1 MAQPYV
7 TGPALIYVGVPNNTG
22 GSSRAFFLGTAEQSP
37 VIEIRPD
44 YEPVFND
51 LRGGKKPF
59 DLSFQGEEAF
69 TFADLTRWNE
79 NVYAAL
85 AARPRGATALAL
97 GGALGVVAGAAGVAP
112 TRGLNIVGD
121 IGTLQLTEGQNIVVW
136 VVFPYASKAAMAGM
150 PAGYR
155 FPYSVFEGPDLL
167 KPLGT
172 KPRKIH
178 IVFHHMAGYNASTGA
193 FLTYDHNT
201 SGLPGI
207 N

>member
-7 TGPALIYVGVPNNTG
+7 TGPALLYVGVTSSSPG
-22 GSSRAFFLGTAEQSP
+22 GTSNKAVFLGTAEQSP

-51 LRGGKKPF
+51 LRGSKKPF
-59 DLSFQGEEAF
+59 DLAFEGEEAF

-79 NVYAAL
+79 SVYAAL
-85 AARPRGATALAL
+85 AARPRAVSAL
-97 GGALGVVAGAAGVAP
+97 GAGGAVAGGLGLAP
-112 TRGLNIVGD
+112 TRGVNIAGD
-121 IGTLQLTEGQNIVVW
+121 IGTLQLTENQSFTLW
-136 VVFPYASKAAMAGM
+136 VVFPYASKPAMASM

-155 FPYSVFEGPDLL
+155 FPFTVFEGPDLL

-172 KPRKIH
+172 RPRKIH
-178 IVFHHMAGYNASTGA
+178 VVFHHMAGFNPATGA
-193 FLTYDHNT
+193 FFTYDTNT
-201 SGLPGI
+201 AGLPGI